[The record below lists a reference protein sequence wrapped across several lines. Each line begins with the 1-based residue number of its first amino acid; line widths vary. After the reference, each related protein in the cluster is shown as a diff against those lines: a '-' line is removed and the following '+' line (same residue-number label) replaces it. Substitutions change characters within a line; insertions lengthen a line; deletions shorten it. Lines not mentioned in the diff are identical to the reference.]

1 MVNISDRTKKCYFE
15 KINSMPPHAGTN
27 LDYHIRKITIR
38 FQREFD
44 ETWIK
49 YENGKATFSRW
60 DQALNKWMKSELI

>member
-1 MVNISDRTKKCYFE
+1 
-15 KINSMPPHAGTN
+15 MPPHAGTN
-27 LDYHIRKITIR
+27 LDYHIRKMTIR